1 MMRPSLSI
9 IALSLASTLI
19 FPSCASRQTAATLN
33 DVETY
38 IQSRP
43 DSALATLRAI
53 DTTTLTTRSLRAHYA
68 LLHAMALDKN
78 WIDTTD
84 VNVVMPAVEYYS
96 KRGTDDQKMKAYY
109 YLGRI
114 QQNSLDPDLA
124 IISFTL
130 AERASEGSQDDSFKG
145 MIEMVLAEI
154 YRKAHFV
161 EKARDYG
168 ESGLAHF
175 QKAKDTARYNLTSG
189 LLAICYQDLRKWKTA
204 DSLYRQGIECAVN
217 DTAAMRMFLAH
228 YAAFK
233 LVQPDADP
241 KGAISLLTRLY
252 SEYKQ
257 PLPLKEYSIYA
268 YASDLLGDHKTCDAM
283 LKVLRSQPEER
294 RRNTR
299 YSEYL
304 IAKHRGDYEQAVDL
318 LTTIYSEQD
327 KKVDQLLNNSV
338 TQVLQ
343 DYFQN
348 QSAKEEQK
356 SKIQRLVFAV
366 VLLSLLLLFGMI
378 VFLIIRKREKERQN
392 ADNLIRMAEATNAF
406 LLQSNSELKAQYKSL
421 QRSYTNLF
429 KDQFAAVNALCKTF
443 LKHQGKP
450 EETRKAAIYG
460 KVKDIIAFIG
470 KDKKQHALF
479 EEQINRDLDNIVAH
493 LKADLGKVSDED
505 SRFICYTIAGFDT
518 NIVATL
524 LNLSESNVYTKR
536 SRLRERIRRLD
547 SPYKEQYLQV
557 I

>member
-1 MMRPSLSI
+1 MLRLRTFF
-9 IALSLASTLI
+9 IALSLAALLLA
-19 FPSCASRQTAATLN
+19 SCASRQTAATLL
-33 DVETY
+33 DVETF
-38 IQSRP
+38 IKERP
-43 DSALATLRAI
+43 DSALATIRAI
-53 DTTTLTTRSLRAHYA
+53 DTTTITTPMLRAHYA

-84 VNVVMPAVEYYS
+84 VNVVMPAVTYYS
-96 KRGTDDQKMKAYY
+96 RHGTSDQKMRSYY

-114 QQNSLDPDLA
+114 QQNSLDSDSA

-130 AERASEGSQDDSFKG
+130 AERASEGSQDDGFKG
-145 MIEMVLAEI
+145 MIDLALAEI

-161 EKARDYG
+161 EKARDYI
-168 ESGLAHF
+168 ESGSELF
-175 QKAKDTARYNLTSG
+175 QKAKDTAHYNLTSG
-189 LLAICYQDLRKWKTA
+189 LLAICYQAMREWETA

-228 YAAFK
+228 YAGFK
-233 LVQPDADP
+233 VIQPDADP

-283 LKVLRSQPEER
+283 LKVLRNQPEER
-294 RRNTR
+294 RKESR
-299 YSEYL
+299 YCEYF
-304 IAKHRGDYEQAVDL
+304 IAKNRGDYEQALVFA
-318 LTTIYSEQD
+318 TAIYSDQD
-327 KKVDQLLNNSV
+327 KKVNQLLNNSV

-343 DYFQN
+343 NFFQN
-348 QSAKEEQK
+348 QSAKAEQRAQ
-356 SKIQRLVFAV
+356 IQRLVFAV
-366 VLLSLLLLFGMI
+366 VFLSLLLLFGI
-378 VFLIIRKREKERQN
+378 TVFLIIRKREKERQN
-392 ADNLIRMAEATNAF
+392 ADNLIRVAEATNAF
-406 LLQSNSELKAQYKSL
+406 LLQSNSELKAQYESL

-429 KDQFAAVNALCKTF
+429 KDQFAAVNALCKTY

-450 EETRKAAIYG
+450 EETRKTAIYG

>member
-9 IALSLASTLI
+9 IALSLASMLL
-19 FPSCASRQTAATLN
+19 FSSCASRQTAATFN

-53 DTTTLTTRSLRAHYA
+53 DTTTLTSRNLRAHYA
-68 LLHAMALDKN
+68 LLLATALDKN

-84 VNVVMPAVEYYS
+84 VNVVMPAVAYYD
-96 KRGTDDQKMKAYY
+96 KHGTDDQRMRAYY

-114 QQNSLDPDLA
+114 QQNGHDPNSA

-130 AERASEGSQDDSFKG
+130 AERASAGSEDDGFKG
-145 MIEMVLAEI
+145 LLDMAMAEI
-154 YRKAHFV
+154 YREAHSV
-161 EKARDYG
+161 EKARDCI
-168 ESGLAHF
+168 ESGSEHF
-175 QKAKDTARYNLTSG
+175 RKANDTVHYHLTSG
-189 LLAICYQDLRKWKTA
+189 LLAICYQEMREWETA
-204 DSLYRQGIECAVN
+204 DSLYREGIERAVN
-217 DTAAMRMFLAH
+217 DTAVMRMFLAH

-241 KGAISLLTRLY
+241 KGAISLLSRLY

-257 PLPLKEYSIYA
+257 PLPPKEYSIYA
-268 YASDLLGDHKTCDAM
+268 YASDLLGDHKTCDAI

-299 YSEYL
+299 YTEYL

-348 QSAKEEQK
+348 QSAKAEQRA
-356 SKIQRLVFAV
+356 QTLRLIFAV
-366 VLLSLLLLFGMI
+366 AILSLLLLFGLI
-378 VFLIIRKREKERQN
+378 VFMVNRKREKERQA
-392 ADNLIRMAEATNAF
+392 ADL
-406 LLQSNSELKAQYKSL
+406 LLQSNFELKEQYKTL
-421 QRSYTNLF
+421 QQSYTDLF
-429 KDQFAAVNALCKTF
+429 KDQFDAVNALCKTY
-443 LKHQGKP
+443 LKNQGKT
-450 EETRKAAIYG
+450 EETRKTAIYG
-460 KVKDIIAFIG
+460 KVKDILAFIG
-470 KDKKQHALF
+470 EDKKQHALF

-493 LKADLGKVSDED
+493 LKADLGNVSDED

-524 LNLSESNVYTKR
+524 LNLSVSNVYTKR
-536 SRLRERIRRLD
+536 SRLRERIRKLD
-547 SPYKEQYLQV
+547 SPHKEQYLRV

>member
-9 IALSLASTLI
+9 IALSLASMLL
-19 FPSCASRQTAATLN
+19 FSSCASRQSAATLN

-53 DTTTLTTRSLRAHYA
+53 DTTTLTSRNLRAHYA
-68 LLHAMALDKN
+68 LLLATALDKN
-78 WIDTTD
+78 WIDMTD
-84 VNVVMPAVEYYS
+84 VNVVMPAVAYYD
-96 KRGTDDQKMKAYY
+96 KHGTDDQRMRAYY

-114 QQNSLDPDLA
+114 QQNGHDPNSA

-130 AERASEGSQDDSFKG
+130 AERASAGSEDDGFKG
-145 MIEMVLAEI
+145 LLDMALAEI
-154 YRKAHFV
+154 YRKAHFM
-161 EKARDYG
+161 EKARDCI
-168 ESGLAHF
+168 ESGSEHF
-175 QKAKDTARYNLTSG
+175 QKANDTAHYHLTSG
-189 LLAICYQDLRKWKTA
+189 LLAICYQEMREWETA
-204 DSLYRQGIECAVN
+204 DSLYREGIERAVN
-217 DTAAMRMFLAH
+217 DTAAMRIFLAH
-228 YAAFK
+228 YSAFK

-257 PLPLKEYSIYA
+257 PLPPKEYSIYA
-268 YASDLLGDHKTCDAM
+268 YASDLLGDHKTCDAI

-299 YSEYL
+299 YTEYL

-348 QSAKEEQK
+348 QSAKAEQK
-356 SKIQRLVFAV
+356 SKTQRLVFAV
-366 VLLSLLLLFGMI
+366 AILSLLLLFGLI
-378 VFLIIRKREKERQN
+378 VFMVNRKREKERQA
-392 ADNLIRMAEATNAF
+392 ADL
-406 LLQSNSELKAQYKSL
+406 LLQSNFELKEQYKTL
-421 QRSYTNLF
+421 QQSYTDLF
-429 KDQFAAVNALCKTF
+429 KDQFDAVNALCKTY
-443 LKHQGKP
+443 LKNQGKT
-450 EETRKAAIYG
+450 EETRKTAIYG
-460 KVKDIIAFIG
+460 KVKDILAFIG
-470 KDKKQHALF
+470 EDKKQHALF

-493 LKADLGKVSDED
+493 LKADLGNVSDED

-524 LNLSESNVYTKR
+524 LNLSVSNVYTKR
-536 SRLRERIRRLD
+536 SRLRERIRKLD

>member
-1 MMRPSLSI
+1 MMRPPLSI
-9 IALSLASTLI
+9 IALSLASVFLLS
-19 FPSCASRQTAATLN
+19 SCASRQTTARLD

-53 DTTTLTTRSLRAHYA
+53 DTTTLTSRSLRAHYA
-68 LLHAMALDKN
+68 LLLATALDKN

-84 VNVVMPAVEYYS
+84 VNVVMPAVAYYD
-96 KRGTDDQKMKAYY
+96 KHGTDDQKMRAHY

-114 QQNSLDPDLA
+114 QQNGRDPNSA

-130 AERASEGSQDDSFKG
+130 AERASEGSEDDGFKG
-145 MIEMVLAEI
+145 LIEMALADI
-154 YRKAHFV
+154 YRKAHLM
-161 EKARDYG
+161 EKARDCI
-168 ESGLAHF
+168 ESGAEHF
-175 QKAKDTARYNLTSG
+175 RKANDTAHYHLTSG
-189 LLAICYQDLRKWKTA
+189 LLAICYQEMREWITA
-204 DSLYRQGIECAVN
+204 DSLYREGIERAVN
-217 DTAAMRMFLAH
+217 DTSAMRMFLAH

-233 LVQPDADP
+233 VIQPDADP
-241 KGAISLLTRLY
+241 KGAISLLTRLNT
-252 SEYKQ
+252 EYKQ
-257 PLPLKEYSIYA
+257 PLPPREYSIYA
-268 YASDLLGDHKTCDAM
+268 YASDLLGDHKTCDAI

-299 YSEYL
+299 YTEYL

-348 QSAKEEQK
+348 QSAKAEQK

-366 VLLSLLLLFGMI
+366 VLLSLLLFFGMI
-378 VFLIIRKREKERQN
+378 IFLIIRKREKERQN
-392 ADNLIRMAEATNAF
+392 ADNLIRVAEATNAF

-450 EETRKAAIYG
+450 EETRKAAIDG